1 MQWKNR
7 VARRIKLR
15 ELQTLQAV
23 AQTGSMVK
31 AAAELAVSQSAISK
45 SIAEM
50 EHTLGMSLFD
60 RTARGVVPT
69 PCARALLKRGR
80 VIFDELRQGIEEIE
94 FLADPTAGELR
105 IGTTEPMAAILS
117 AAIERLSRRY
127 PLMSFHV
134 TVGDTRILL
143 RELRD
148 RNLDLAITRMEAT
161 DAERDIAVETLF
173 HDRLAVIAGQTNPL
187 AKRRKL
193 SLHELTNEPWV
204 LPPPDNFLSR
214 FIAESF
220 VVVGLELP
228 RATVITPSIHMRNS
242 LLAGGRF
249 ITILP
254 GSVLQFPGY
263 RGWLK
268 RLPVQLKGTS
278 RPIGLIRLKKRDLSP
293 VADLFLGAMRLAANL
308 KGSAVSRS

>member
-15 ELQTLQAV
+15 ELQMLQAV
-23 AQTGSMVK
+23 AQTGSMMK
-31 AAAELAVSQSAISK
+31 AAASLAVSQSAISK

-50 EHTLGMSLFD
+50 EHTLGMPLFD

-69 PCARALLKRGR
+69 PCARVLLKRGAA
-80 VIFDELRQGIEEIE
+80 IFDELRQGIEEIE

-127 PLMSFHV
+127 PLMVFHV
-134 TVGDTRILL
+134 TVGDTGILL
-143 RELRD
+143 RDLRD
-148 RNLDLAITRMEAT
+148 RNLDLAITRMVAT
-161 DAERDIAVETLF
+161 DAESDIEVETLF

-187 AKRRKL
+187 TTRRKL
-193 SLHELTNEPWV
+193 TLHELINEPWT

-220 VVVGLELP
+220 LVRGLELP

-242 LLAGGRF
+242 LLAAGRF
-249 ITILP
+249 ITMLP
-254 GSVLQFPGY
+254 NAVLRFPGY
-263 RGWLK
+263 RGFLK
-268 RLPVQLKGTS
+268 GLPVQLKETT
-278 RPIGLIRLKKRDLSP
+278 RPIGLIRLKKRELGP
-293 VADLFLGAMRLAANL
+293 AADLFLQAVRLTA
-308 KGSAVSRS
+308 STR

>member
-15 ELQTLQAV
+15 ELQMLQAV
-23 AQTGSMVK
+23 AQTGSMMK
-31 AAAELAVSQSAISK
+31 AAASLAVSQSAISK
-45 SIAEM
+45 AIAEM

-69 PCARALLKRGR
+69 PCARVLLKRGAA
-80 VIFDELRQGIEEIE
+80 IFDELRQGIEEIE

-105 IGTTEPMAAILS
+105 IGTTEPMAAILA

-127 PLMSFHV
+127 PLMVFHV
-134 TVGDTRILL
+134 TVGDTGMLL
-143 RELRD
+143 RDLRD
-148 RNLDLAITRMEAT
+148 RNLDLAITRMVAT
-161 DAERDIAVETLF
+161 GAESDIEVETLF

-187 AKRRKL
+187 TKRRKL
-193 SLHELTNEPWV
+193 TLHELIDEPWA

-220 VVVGLELP
+220 LVRGLELP

-242 LLAGGRF
+242 LLAAGRF
-249 ITILP
+249 ITMLP
-254 GSVLQFPGY
+254 RAVLRFPGY

-268 RLPVQLKGTS
+268 ALPVQLTETS
-278 RPIGLIRLKKRDLSP
+278 RPIGLIRLKKRELGP
-293 VADLFLGAMRLAANL
+293 AADLFLQAVRLTA
-308 KGSAVSRS
+308 KTR

>member
-31 AAAELAVSQSAISK
+31 AAANLAISQSAISK

-50 EHTLGMSLFD
+50 EHMLGMSLFD

-69 PCARALLKRGR
+69 PCARVLLKRGR

-127 PLMSFHV
+127 PLMVFHV
-134 TVGDTRILL
+134 TIGDTRILL
-143 RELRD
+143 RDLRD
-148 RNLDLAITRMEAT
+148 RSLDLAITRMEAT
-161 DAERDIAVETLF
+161 NAERDIEVETLF
-173 HDRLAVIAGQTNPL
+173 HDRLAVIAGQTNPRSEDRHEMASARPAAQLIAQTPAAYKVAQLIAHRTGWPNGRPLGAYL
-187 AKRRKL
+187 AAIHRR
-193 SLHELTNEPWV
+193 
-204 LPPPDNFLSR
+204 
-214 FIAESF
+214 
-220 VVVGLELP
+220 
-228 RATVITPSIHMRNS
+228 
-242 LLAGGRF
+242 
-249 ITILP
+249 
-254 GSVLQFPGY
+254 
-263 RGWLK
+263 
-268 RLPVQLKGTS
+268 S
-278 RPIGLIRLKKRDLSP
+278 RP
-293 VADLFLGAMRLAANL
+293 
-308 KGSAVSRS
+308 RS